1 MDMAK
6 VNEKVIEQFR
16 SGGEVDGMHRDRL
29 VLLTTTGRRS
39 GRPHTAPMMAL
50 HDGGD
55 LLVVASANGAPRHPS
70 WFLNLE
76 ADPHV
81 HVETPDAE
89 FDAVARVLDGAERE
103 HAWSVVTTEAP
114 FFGEHQEQVERRIP
128 VVVLDPA

>member
-1 MDMAK
+1 MEMAK

-29 VLLTTTGRRS
+29 VLLTTTGRHS
-39 GRPHTAPMMAL
+39 GRRHTAPMMAL
-50 HDGGD
+50 HDGAD
-55 LLVVASANGAPRHPS
+55 LLVVASANGAPRHPA

-89 FDAVARVLDGAERE
+89 FDAVARVLDGAERDR
-103 HAWSVVTTEAP
+103 AWAVVTSAAP
-114 FFGEHQEQVERRIP
+114 FFGEHQRQVQRRIP
-128 VVVLDPA
+128 VVALAPS